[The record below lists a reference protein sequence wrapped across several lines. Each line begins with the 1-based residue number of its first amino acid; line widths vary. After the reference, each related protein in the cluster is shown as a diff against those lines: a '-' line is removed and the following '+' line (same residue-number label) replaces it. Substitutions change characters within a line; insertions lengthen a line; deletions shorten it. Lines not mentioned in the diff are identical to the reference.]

1 MAELSIFNTKIK
13 SVFQLLGNKENN
25 ISYSVGY
32 GLANSNKFLELF
44 LKSLNIQTPFQ
55 PLKIKIHLQAHE
67 RDKGFTDFEIIQEN
81 EFHIIVEAKR
91 GWNFP
96 SDEQINKYATRLSFQ
111 GSGAKDKRILIFNES
126 IPAYANAH
134 FPTKSL
140 LSIPVQVISWSDI
153 QKIISSAKAIGKD
166 ADNRMLKELNIY
178 LEQISTMQKKDSNWV
193 YIVSL
198 GKGIPPTWNISF

>member
-13 SVFQLLGNKENN
+13 SIFQLLGSKENN

-44 LKSLNIQTPFQ
+44 LKSLNIQTPFD
-55 PLKIKIHLQAHE
+55 PSKIKIHLQTHE
-67 RDKGFTDFEIIQEN
+67 RDKGFTDFEILQEN

-96 SDEQINKYATRLSFQ
+96 SYDQINKYATRMSFQ
-111 GSGAKDKRILIFNES
+111 NSTAKDKRILIFNES

-134 FPTKSL
+134 FPIKFL
-140 LSIPVQVISWSDI
+140 LTIPVEAISWNDI
-153 QKIISSAKAIGKD
+153 QNAI
-166 ADNRMLKELNIY
+166 KELDPY
-178 LEQISTMQKKDSNWV
+178 LIMMKLTEE
-193 YIVSL
+193 
-198 GKGIPPTWNISF
+198 